1 MRSRNVKNGASCKMI
16 LKAIPQISMEQQH
29 SEQHMFDSSSACGSF
44 VPPPRDF
51 LALVAVKTIV
61 NCIKLQDQMLNVKN
75 TKIGSLAILLSL
87 KESKNSIISAAV
99 PVRIYFVNLHYSQ
112 NTHGLS
118 YQYKQVTV
126 GSIDLL

>member
-1 MRSRNVKNGASCKMI
+1 
-16 LKAIPQISMEQQH
+16 MEQQH
-29 SEQHMFDSSSACGSF
+29 SEQQMFDSASALSF
-44 VPPPRDF
+44 VPPPRGF

-99 PVRIYFVNLHYSQ
+99 PVKYFRF
-112 NTHGLS
+112 
-118 YQYKQVTV
+118 
-126 GSIDLL
+126 